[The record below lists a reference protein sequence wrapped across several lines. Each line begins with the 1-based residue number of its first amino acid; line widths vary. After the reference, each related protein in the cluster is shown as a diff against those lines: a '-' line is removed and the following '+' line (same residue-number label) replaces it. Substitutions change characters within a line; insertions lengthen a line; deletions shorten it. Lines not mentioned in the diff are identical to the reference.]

1 MNCQLS
7 ADDCYT
13 IQELTDLAT
22 VKSHSLSLSLGGHPY
37 LRSPAGALLR
47 HLCTLWDCSVNTLP
61 SQFRENGIKVT
72 GFNSHG
78 RKRTLLGSS
87 TRKAKVS
94 IKNIFKGLKGSGYL
108 EGLITIFQH
117 LPRQLALALAHSNM
131 QPFPSCA

>member
-47 HLCTLWDCSVNTLP
+47 HLCTLWDCSVNALP

-72 GFNSHG
+72 SFNSHG
-78 RKRTLLGSS
+78 RKRTLLG
-87 TRKAKVS
+87 KAKVS
-94 IKNIFKGLKGSGYL
+94 IKNILKGSKEVVIL
-108 EGLITIFQH
+108 K
-117 LPRQLALALAHSNM
+117 A
-131 QPFPSCA
+131 